1 MSTSVPTI
9 ILTWECKK
17 DLADIKKF
25 ISSWLKFISS
35 ELIDLI
41 GDFDWQFI
49 DLKADKSNLPINCCD
64 CFIIFSVSIFLCT
77 HQTLFCSNVIGDLLF
92 KILYSYHLNFAENLE
107 LKSLS
112 TSSACKIDMGWGLR

>member
-41 GDFDWQFI
+41 GD
-49 DLKADKSNLPINCCD
+49 
-64 CFIIFSVSIFLCT
+64 
-77 HQTLFCSNVIGDLLF
+77 LLF
-92 KILYSYHLNFAENLE
+92 KILYSYHLNLAENLE
-107 LKSLS
+107 LKSLL
-112 TSSACKIDMGWGLR
+112 TSSACKIDIGCGLR